1 MATRAPRSNS
11 PGVVEKKNI
20 TIALTQPFGST
31 TLGAATVY
39 SAVYRIPDDVTTV
52 YMQLGYC
59 DQYTPAGNAADI
71 TSQTV
76 AGGQPSA
83 DRQSFVG
90 TPTTAVVT
98 CPAFNLSSRVAM
110 PVQCDA
116 NRYMMFRWQQNAGTV
131 YIESTAG
138 AVQSGLCKSKTGTNV
153 LDSSGWADTDS
164 PAGQVAISFATDAV
178 KLVGWS
184 DSIPRGI
191 AQSGVGGLLGGMAR
205 LGPNRGYAV
214 SMAGVASST
223 AQVWG
228 QMSNWMLGIVT
239 PVRDAHVWVSLGHND
254 IANGTGAVA
263 LIGYLKL
270 IYHLAYAEGAK
281 SVIATTIAQSSAITA
296 GAKETA
302 RTQTNTWLRA
312 LPGCFDTLL
321 DVDTIIGAS
330 GRDPGGIHFTT
341 AAWDLIEPQ
350 FPVLT

>member
-11 PGVVEKKNI
+11 AAAAEKTRI
-20 TIALTQPFGST
+20 SIALTQPFGST
-31 TLGAATVY
+31 TLGSATVY
-39 SAVYRIPDDVTTV
+39 SATYKIPDDVTTV
-52 YMQLGYC
+52 YVQLGYR
-59 DQYTPAGNAADI
+59 DQFTPAGNAADI
-71 TSQTV
+71 TNQTV

-98 CPAFNLSSRVAM
+98 CPAYNLSSRVAM
-110 PVQCDA
+110 PAQRDA
-116 NRYMMFRWQQNAGTV
+116 SGYMMFRWQQNAGTV

-164 PAGQVAISFATDAV
+164 PAGQVVVTYDTTAP
-178 KLVGWS
+178 KLVAWC
-184 DSIPRGI
+184 DSIPRGV

-214 SMAGVASST
+214 SIAGVANST

-228 QMSNWMLGIVT
+228 QMSNWMLGIVS

-254 IANGTGAVA
+254 IANGTVATA

-270 IYHLAYAEGAK
+270 IYQLAYAEGAK

-302 RTQTNTWLRA
+302 RTQTNAWLRA

-321 DVDTIIGAS
+321 DVDSIIGAGS
-330 GRDPGGIHFTT
+330 RDPGGIHFTT